1 MKEKGKIPK
10 FRSEADEAAWWYA
23 HREETARWMEEA
35 AAAGQTA
42 TLAEVLQRALHHVG
56 LESAIENRIVG
67 NSRARGLA
75 EKKGLRYQTYLK
87 MLLHEALEREQK
99 RMAG

>member
-35 AAAGQTA
+35 AANGQTT
-42 TLAEVLQRALHHVG
+42 TLAEVLQRASQRAGPTPTV
-56 LESAIENRIVG
+56 SIRIAPEDIA
-67 NSRARGLA
+67 RARP
-75 EKKGLRYQTYLK
+75 
-87 MLLHEALEREQK
+87 ALPNLSQDAPARS
-99 RMAG
+99 A